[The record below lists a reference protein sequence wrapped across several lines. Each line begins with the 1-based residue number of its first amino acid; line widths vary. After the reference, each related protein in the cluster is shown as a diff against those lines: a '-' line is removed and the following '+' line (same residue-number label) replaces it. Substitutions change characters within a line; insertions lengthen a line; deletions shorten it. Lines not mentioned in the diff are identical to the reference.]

1 VIELDIP
8 GFGKTTIKH
17 LVCDY
22 NGTLACD
29 GSMLPHVGG
38 LLEDLSKLV
47 EIHILTADTFGMA
60 REQLEGLPCTLTIL
74 PRDNQDLRKR
84 DYVKSMGAENTVSM
98 GNGRNDRLM
107 LEEAIIGI
115 GLIQEEGAS
124 SLTIRS
130 ADVVC
135 QSIHDALTLLIHPK
149 RLVATLRS

>member
-1 VIELDIP
+1 MIELEIP
-8 GFGKTTIKH
+8 GFGEINIKY

-29 GSMLPHVGG
+29 GRLLPGVGK
-38 LLEDLSKLV
+38 LLEGLAKLV
-47 EIHILTADTFGMA
+47 DVHVLTADTFGIA
-60 REQLEGLPCTLTIL
+60 GEQLIDLPCTLAIL
-74 PRDNQDLRKR
+74 PKEDQDVAKV
-84 DYVKSMGAENTVSM
+84 DYVKGLGPESTVCI

-107 LEEAIIGI
+107 LREAIIGI

-124 SLTIRS
+124 AATLQN

-135 QSIHDALTLLIHPK
+135 QSIHDALALLVKPK

>member
-1 VIELDIP
+1 MIELEIP
-8 GFGKTTIKH
+8 GFGEIVIKY

-29 GSMLPHVGG
+29 GRLLPGVDR

-47 EIHILTADTFGMA
+47 DVHVLTADTFGIA
-60 REQLEGLPCTLTIL
+60 GEQLIDLPCTLTIL
-74 PRDNQDLRKR
+74 PKEDQDVAKM
-84 DYVKSMGAENTVSM
+84 DYVKGLGPESTVCI

-107 LEEAIIGI
+107 LREAIIGI

-124 SLTIRS
+124 AATLQN

-135 QSIHDALTLLIHPK
+135 KSIHDALALLEHTK

>member
-1 VIELDIP
+1 MIELEIP
-8 GFGKTTIKH
+8 GFGEINIKY

-29 GSMLPHVGG
+29 GRLLPGVGK
-38 LLEDLSKLV
+38 LLEGLAKLV
-47 EIHILTADTFGMA
+47 DVHVLTADTFGIA
-60 REQLEGLPCTLTIL
+60 GEQLIDLPCTLTIL
-74 PRDNQDLRKR
+74 PKEDQDVAKM
-84 DYVKSMGAENTVSM
+84 DYVKGLGPESTVCI

-107 LEEAIIGI
+107 LREAIIGI

-124 SLTIRS
+124 AATLQN

-135 QSIHDALTLLIHPK
+135 QSIHDALALLVKPK

>member
-1 VIELDIP
+1 MIELEIP
-8 GFGKTTIKH
+8 GFGEINIKY

-29 GSMLPHVGG
+29 GKILPDVGG
-38 LLEDLSKLV
+38 LLEDLAKLV
-47 EIHILTADTFGMA
+47 DIHVLTADTFGIS
-60 REQLEGLPCTLTIL
+60 REQLKDLPCTLAIL
-74 PRDNQDLRKR
+74 PKRDQDVGKL
-84 DYVKSMGAENTVSM
+84 DYVKKLGPESTVCI

-107 LEEAIIGI
+107 LREAIIGI

-124 SLTIRS
+124 AATLQN

-135 QSIHDALTLLIHPK
+135 QSIHDALALLVKPK